1 MHLNLAGESTFFVV
15 RSEGKEL
22 LFKFKQIN
30 TYEANQW
37 PGERKEVRGKM
48 LDVPLAGGRRRLQ
61 ARAK

>member
-37 PGERKEVRGKM
+37 PGERKMYEERCWTYH
-48 LDVPLAGGRRRLQ
+48 
-61 ARAK
+61 